1 MKTAFRVCLVVL
13 VTVLAASRVA
23 AEDGDAS
30 KVQAAYVLLAPSST
44 GQTVPLAR
52 VILDGADS
60 PCPSLQSIQGKV
72 VALAMSPRNNPDE
85 QHFPVTVCEA
95 VSSRGGPMRISGTG
109 ILLPALPFSVNRVTL
124 FGDTG
129 CKPGFQQGCNE
140 DDGKGWP
147 FRALADAAAASDAGP
162 DLILHM
168 GDYNYRGTPGKI
180 HVNGKE
186 ERVYDAG
193 DNTPGL
199 DCKLTGPYVGQNS
212 SGSDTPDTWES
223 WRKDFFEP
231 ASKLLRAAPWVF
243 ARGNHELC
251 SRAGPGWL
259 YFLDTGSDLPQI
271 GTGQRAC
278 PPAESA
284 EPLVFRP
291 PYRVDLNRLSIL
303 VLDSA
308 NACDQGD
315 LHQRHFDRQFDEVAT
330 LVEQAPR
337 MNAIWLQSHR
347 PLWAVRAAASNT
359 PATDRDPSGRFAFI
373 DRTLQSAAARHR
385 VSELIHLVVSGHMHR
400 FQAIGFAA
408 SGEKRRPAQIVIGN
422 GGVALADNEPENPFS
437 FVIDGMKGAG
447 FGLSDFGYMEIEL
460 GNSGTWKSRML
471 GREGAMLAECESV
484 MKYKTGVCAP
494 VAK

>member
-1 MKTAFRVCLVVL
+1 MKTTFRASQFVLLSALAISPVV
-13 VTVLAASRVA
+13 

-30 KVQAAYVLLAPSST
+30 EVQAAFVLLAPSST

-60 PCPSLQSIQGKV
+60 PCPSLRSIQGKAV
-72 VALAMSPRNNPDE
+72 ELTTSPRKNPDK
-85 QHFPVTVCEA
+85 QRFSVTVCEA
-95 VSSRGGPMRISGTG
+95 IYSRSGPMRISGTG
-109 ILLPALPFSVNRVTL
+109 ILLPALPSSVNRVTL

-129 CKPGFQQGCNE
+129 CNPGNQQGCNE
-140 DDGKGWP
+140 DGGKGWP
-147 FRALADAAAASDAGP
+147 FRALADAAAASEPGP

-168 GDYNYRGTPGKI
+168 GDHNYRGTPGKI
-180 HVNGKE
+180 RVNGKE
-186 ERVYDAG
+186 EPVYDAG
-193 DNTPGL
+193 DNTPSL
-199 DCKLTGPYVGQNS
+199 DCKLAGPYVGQNS

-223 WRKDFFEP
+223 WREDFFEP

-259 YFLDTGSDLPQI
+259 YFLDAGSDLPQV
-271 GTGQRAC
+271 GTGQRTC

-284 EPLVFRP
+284 EPLVFRSP
-291 PYRVDLNRLSIL
+291 FRVDFDKLSIL

-315 LHQRHFDRQFDEVAT
+315 LHQRHFDRQFEEIAR

-337 MNAIWLQSHR
+337 SSVIWLQSHR
-347 PLWAVRAAASNT
+347 PLWAVREAADNT
-359 PATDRDPSGRFAFI
+359 PAADRDPSGRYAFI
-373 DRTLQSAAARHR
+373 DRTLQSAAAEQQVPER
-385 VSELIHLVVSGHMHR
+385 IHLVVSGHMHR

-422 GGVALADNEPENPFS
+422 GGIALADNVPENPFA
-437 FVIDGMKGAG
+437 FVIDGMQGTG
-447 FGLSDFGYMEIEL
+447 FGLSDFGYMVINL
-460 GNSGTWKSRML
+460 GESGAWKGRLL
-471 GREGAMLAECESV
+471 GRKGAIPAECDST
-484 MKYKTGVCAP
+484 MKYETGVCDS
-494 VAK
+494 VSR